1 MGKMPV
7 TSENSVC
14 LTDLFRK
21 MVLQSTLRGESCV
34 LMFDMFA
41 YTGGTKAKFSTKA
54 ILNQKISSRT
64 H

>member
-21 MVLQSTLRGESCV
+21 MVLQSTLKGERYV
-34 LMFDMFA
+34 QMFDIFA
-41 YTGGTKAKFSTKA
+41 YTGGAKANFSNKA
-54 ILNQKISSRT
+54 ILNQKISSST